1 MKRWTETFLFIT
13 SFVLLFSCLT
23 TKKMLQMHFQ
33 SLRNK
38 DEIIVVIF
46 GDSISG
52 GRFSGGS
59 ASYGSL
65 LKPKLRDLFKS
76 RISML
81 ISSRPYESYETGYRN
96 IQADIL
102 SYRPDIV
109 FVMLGS
115 VDTFNRPGLSST
127 HKENINNFYSILK
140 ESGLFVIVLT
150 TPGFRDFKSENDKN
164 AERLEEFN
172 NIVGNVARYY
182 HYPLIDVARYLN
194 DVRLTNPDEYH
205 SLFSDSF
212 TFNEKGMQYIAD
224 YIFQRLTGV
233 LGSSFDN

>member
-52 GRFSGGS
+52 GGFSGVG

-81 ISSRPYESYETGYRN
+81 ISSRPDESYETGYRN

-109 FVMLGS
+109 FVMLGY
-115 VDTFNRPGLSST
+115 VDTFNRPGLFST

-140 ESGLFVIVLT
+140 ESGTFVIVLT
-150 TPGFRDFKSENDKN
+150 TPGFRDFKSENDQN

-172 NIVGNVARYY
+172 NIVMNAARYY
-182 HYPLIDVARYLN
+182 HYPFIDVARYLN
-194 DVRLTNPDEYH
+194 DVRLTNPDEYR
-205 SLFSDSF
+205 SLFSDSIN
-212 TFNEKGMQYIAD
+212 FNEKGMQYIAD
-224 YIFQRLTGV
+224 HIFQRLTRI
-233 LGSSFDN
+233 LDSSLDN